1 MIIAFRDISTIIRCI
16 QIEPLGT
23 FNVLRCR
30 WDVKDHVVA
39 LLRHGV
45 KESRNRVF
53 RKELFKRTDSHKKIG
68 LPITS
73 ACTIQ

>member
-1 MIIAFRDISTIIRCI
+1 MER
-16 QIEPLGT
+16 LGT

-45 KESRNRVF
+45 KESRNRIF
-53 RKELFKRTDSHKKIG
+53 RKELFKRTDSHKKSDF
-68 LPITS
+68 P
-73 ACTIQ
+73 